1 MSSIPVNRSAAIF
14 QFVTV
19 LLAGVFLFAGGLS
32 AAQNPNPALNTPPLN
47 APLPKASEILQRALA
62 NEHKLAAEREKYDCR
77 INDHTIETDSNGNTK
92 KDTSTVSNLFYVNG
106 IPIERT
112 LQKDGK
118 DLSADDQ
125 RKQDDRV
132 MKETMKY
139 SNQAN
144 AQKEEDKDNEELED
158 FIQAMMLANG
168 HRQIVD
174 GRSVLFYD
182 IVPNPKFDAKNINQ
196 HLAQVMQGKVSIEE
210 QTGELIDINVT
221 SVADLKIGG
230 GLVANVHKGLWLHIR
245 NQPRG
250 LQADLKAWDQSRVTD
265 ADEQVVIS
273 HNWDELRRFMWNYV
287 GIVRTDKRLQRA
299 GHRIALLKQ
308 EIDEYYANFR
318 VTRDLQIGARTR
330 WSKNQNFFLV
340 PKETLLVRHREEL
353 LQAL

>member
-14 QFVTV
+14 QFAHV
-19 LLAGVFLFAGGLS
+19 LLAAASLCVVSNLS
-32 AAQNPNPALNTPPLN
+32 AAQNPNPATNAPQLN
-47 APLPKASEILQRALA
+47 APLPNASEILQRALA

-77 INDHTIETDSNGNTK
+77 INDRTIETDSNGNTK
-92 KDTSTVSNLFYVNG
+92 KDTSTVSDLFYVNG

-144 AQKEEDKDNEELED
+144 AQKEEDKDNQELED
-158 FIQAMMLANG
+158 FMQAMMLANG
-168 HRQIVD
+168 HRQVVD

-245 NQPRG
+245 NQPRPDG
-250 LQADLKAWDQSRVTD
+250 VWLTDLAEGSGDARAALFLHPYFRFKETADNCHLYTATAAPVGS
-265 ADEQVVIS
+265 AQVV
-273 HNWDELRRFMWNYV
+273 
-287 GIVRTDKRLQRA
+287 K
-299 GHRIALLKQ
+299 K
-308 EIDEYYANFR
+308 
-318 VTRDLQIGARTR
+318 
-330 WSKNQNFFLV
+330 
-340 PKETLLVRHREEL
+340 P
-353 LQAL
+353 